1 MTSFFAFNVT
11 NFTPAW
17 KIYPTAGYDFCD
29 KFELWKKRCHMGGGP
44 CYHPLNTFQRL
55 SKWRAYLKYLW
66 VIASSQGF
74 KFNQKVLALLGA
86 FYVSTHIPYT
96 IRDFIRPYFCHNRH
110 PRFNWNQH
118 EVDLSQKYQ
127 LHLLLKSYWLFS
139 NSPWC
144 NHISLLMWI
153 KSLCFMVWQ
162 GQGVFKDRVDCNLCV
177 LSAASSLCLLGQRC
191 YEHTRAGKSS
201 FFSSFYET
209 ESSGL
214 LLTPTSL

>member
-1 MTSFFAFNVT
+1 
-11 NFTPAW
+11 
-17 KIYPTAGYDFCD
+17 
-29 KFELWKKRCHMGGGP
+29 MGGGP
-44 CYHPLNTFQRL
+44 CYHPLNTFQQL

-74 KFNQKVLALLGA
+74 KFNQKVLAPLGA
-86 FYVSTHIPYT
+86 FYVPTHIPYT

-110 PRFNWNQH
+110 PRLNWNQLL
-118 EVDLSQKYQ
+118 VDLSQKYQ
-127 LHLLLKSYWLFS
+127 LRLLLKSYWLFS

-144 NHISLLMWI
+144 NHISLLMRI

-191 YEHTRAGKSS
+191 YEHTRAGKSNLFVVFLWDWVTRS
-201 FFSSFYET
+201 TLYPYHPFIVGQKWKKIYVCKELCSTWVGFVCR
-209 ESSGL
+209 
-214 LLTPTSL
+214 